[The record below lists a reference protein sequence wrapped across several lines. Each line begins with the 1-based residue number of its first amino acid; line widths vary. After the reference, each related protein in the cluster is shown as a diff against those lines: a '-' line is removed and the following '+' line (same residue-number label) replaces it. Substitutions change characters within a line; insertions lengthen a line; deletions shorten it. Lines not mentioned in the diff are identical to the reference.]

1 MFESK
6 NDRILL
12 WLVAIAVFMETL
24 DSTIVNTALPSMA
37 RSLGESPLHMYAIIM
52 AYSLTLAMMIPA
64 SGWIADRFGTR
75 KVFMTSISI
84 FALGSLACA
93 CSQNLG
99 QLIAARVLQGIGGS
113 MMLPVGRLS
122 VLRAFPRE
130 RYVRAI
136 SFVAVPGLVGP
147 LVGPT
152 LGGTLVEI
160 ASWHWIFLI
169 NLPIAIGGIVATYKY
184 MKDYR
189 SDERTRFDGAGF
201 ALLAICMVSM
211 SLALDGLSELGLEQ
225 VTILFLVLVS
235 LVCLCTYV
243 LHANHKRYA
252 LLSLQLFRVRTF
264 SVGLMG
270 NMFARIG
277 SGSMPF
283 MIPLLLQL
291 GLGYSPMRAGL
302 LMVPV
307 ALASII
313 SKPLALPLITR
324 FTYRPLLIINT
335 FLVGLAIASFAV
347 VSEAYPLPL
356 LIAQLTI
363 FGFVNSLQFTA
374 MNTVTLQDLETKRA
388 ASGNSLYSMVQ
399 MLSMSFGVAAAG
411 ALLSTFTAHFG
422 EAPGA
427 VHPMKAFHATFLC
440 LGLFTWLSA
449 VIFWQLSPNVRER
462 ART

>member
-1 MFESK
+1 MSDTK

-75 KVFMTSISI
+75 KVFITSISI

-99 QLIAARVLQGIGGS
+99 QLIASRVLQGIGGS
-113 MMLPVGRLS
+113 MMLPIGRLA
-122 VLRAFPRE
+122 VLRAFPHE
-130 RYVRAI
+130 KYVRAI
-136 SFVAVPGLVGP
+136 SFVAIPGLVGP

-160 ASWHWIFLI
+160 ATWHWIFLI
-169 NLPIAIGGIVATYKY
+169 NLPIAVAGVIATHKY
-184 MKDYR
+184 MTDYNTE
-189 SDERTRFDGAGF
+189 ERLPFDFAGF
-201 ALLAICMVSM
+201 AMLAICMVAM

-225 VTILFLVLVS
+225 VTILFLVLIS
-235 LVCLCTYV
+235 LVCFCTYI
-243 LHANHKRYA
+243 LHANHRRNA
-252 LLSLQLFRVRTF
+252 LFSLELFRGRTF

-277 SGSMPF
+277 SGSTPF
-283 MIPLLLQL
+283 MIPMLLQL

-302 LMVPV
+302 LMIPV
-307 ALASII
+307 ALASIL
-313 SKPLALPLITR
+313 SKPFALPLITR
-324 FTYRPLLIINT
+324 FSYRSLLIVNT
-335 FLVGLAIASFAV
+335 VFVGITIASFAL
-347 VSEAYPLPL
+347 VSEDYPIVL
-356 LIAQLTI
+356 LIIQLTI

-374 MNTVTLQDLETKRA
+374 MNTVTLKDVDTKYA
-388 ASGNSLYSMVQ
+388 ASSNSLYSMVQ

-411 ALLSTFTAHFG
+411 ALLSTFTKHFG
-422 EAPGA
+422 ETPGFL
-427 VHPMKAFHATFLC
+427 HPLKAFHTTFVC

-449 VIFWQLSPNVRER
+449 AIFWQLSPTVRETR
-462 ART
+462 QS